1 LSTQSASQPQTL
13 RRPRWRPGASHVVVA
28 IAVFVLTLL
37 AVLAIFADWIAPYD
51 PLHQDLIHAL
61 QWPSAAHWLG
71 TDDLG
76 RDVLSRLI
84 YGCRIAVIA
93 AAEGTS
99 IAVLLGV
106 PLGLFIGYRGGW
118 WDWVVMRLVEAIVS
132 IPGIMVAIVIIAI
145 LGAGLHRAMIAL
157 GILFSTSFLRLA
169 RGVVLAEREEV
180 YVRSALVLG
189 ASDRRILLRHIFP
202 NIAPPL
208 IVQVTLTVGAVLLAE
223 AGLSFIGLGVQP
235 PQASWGTMLN
245 TASAFMDLN
254 WFLAIPPGIAILVT
268 VLSVNLLG
276 DVLRDSVGR
285 GIAATAEP
293 ETPAARYEAAAPAAS
308 GDASLPSPRDDE
320 VLRVEGL
327 QVMVAS
333 RDGAGEVPVIT
344 DLSLSIARG
353 ETLGLVGES
362 GSGKTLTG
370 LAILGLTGAGVRT
383 THGSIRLNGQ
393 ELRALSGSQIEKV
406 RGNEVAMVFQDPTTS
421 LNPAF
426 TVGSQ
431 IAEVVRAK
439 QGMSGRQAWERAV
452 ELIHRVG
459 IPRPAERARS
469 YPHELSGGMAQR
481 IAIARALS
489 CNPSLLIADEPTTA
503 LDVTVQQE
511 ILDLFRDLQ
520 DEFGMAMLFVT
531 HDLAVA
537 ADICDRISVM
547 YAGEI
552 VEMAE
557 VDALFSSPRHPY
569 TRGLLSAMPHA
580 SDRNPPLPT
589 IRGNVP
595 RPGSWPAGCR
605 FSDRCDFRIPACDR
619 RIALA
624 GIDRSVR
631 CIRAD
636 ELEVEL
642 VS

>member
-1 LSTQSASQPQTL
+1 MTQATPL
-13 RRPRWRPGASHVVVA
+13 RPRKLRRPGASGLITGTA
-28 IAVFVLTLL
+28 ILILLVL
-37 AVLAIFADWIAPYD
+37 AVLALAADWITPYD
-51 PLHQDLIHAL
+51 PLRQNLMHAL
-61 QWPSAAHWLG
+61 QGPSANHWLG

-93 AAEGTS
+93 AAEATA
-99 IAVLLGV
+99 IAILLGV

-118 WDWVVMRLVEAIVS
+118 WDWITMRVVEAVVS
-132 IPGIMVAIVIIAI
+132 IPGIMVAIVIIAL

-180 YVRSALVLG
+180 YVRSARVIG
-189 ASDRRILLRHIFP
+189 ASDSRILVRHIFP

-208 IVQVTLTVGAVLLAE
+208 IVQVTLTVGAVLLSE

-235 PQASWGTMLN
+235 PHASWGTMLN
-245 TASAFMDLN
+245 TAANYMDLN
-254 WFLAIPPGIAILVT
+254 WFLAVPPGVAIIVT

-276 DVLRDSVGR
+276 DVIRDNVGR
-285 GIAATAEP
+285 GIATAPSAAARRRKVRPAEP
-293 ETPAARYEAAAPAAS
+293 VTVLPAPTE
-308 GDASLPSPRDDE
+308 DE
-320 VLRVEGL
+320 VLRIEGL
-327 QVMVAS
+327 TA
-333 RDGAGEVPVIT
+333 AIVPEGGTETPIIT
-344 DLSLSIARG
+344 DLSLSTKRG

-370 LAILGLTGAGVRT
+370 LSVLGLLGAGVQVT
-383 THGSIRLNGQ
+383 QGAIKLNGTDLLTLKPR
-393 ELRALSGSQIEKV
+393 ELEQV
-406 RGNEVAMVFQDPTTS
+406 RGNQVAMVFQDPTTS

-431 IAEVVRAK
+431 IAEVLRTK
-439 QGMSGRQAWERAV
+439 QGLTKAEAWEKVV

-459 IPRPAERARS
+459 IPRPEERARA

-520 DEFGMAMLFVT
+520 DEYGMAILFVT

-537 ADICDRISVM
+537 ADICDRISVL
-547 YAGEI
+547 YAGQM
-552 VEMAE
+552 VEMAPVAE
-557 VDALFSSPRHPY
+557 LFADPRHPY

-580 SDRNPPLPT
+580 ASGEPPLPT
-589 IRGNVP
+589 IRGSVP
-595 RPGSWPAGCR
+595 RPGAWPVGCR
-605 FSDRCDFRIPACDR
+605 FGNRCDFHTAACDHPVPLEGQNGR
-619 RIALA
+619 LI
-624 GIDRSVR
+624 R
-631 CIRAD
+631 CVHAERFK
-636 ELEVEL
+636 LEAA
-642 VS
+642 S

>member
-1 LSTQSASQPQTL
+1 MSAKAADGSRAAP
-13 RRPRWRPGASHVVVA
+13 RFRWRLSATLVVTV
-28 IAVFVLTLL
+28 IATAVLVLL
-37 AVLAIFADWIAPYD
+37 VVLAIFADWIAPYD
-51 PLHQDLIHAL
+51 PLRQNLIQAL
-61 QWPSAAHWLG
+61 QEPSAAHWLG

-84 YGCRIAVIA
+84 HGCRIAVIA
-93 AAEGTS
+93 AAEATS
-99 IAVLLGV
+99 LAVLLGV

-118 WDWVVMRLVEAIVS
+118 WDWAVMRVVEAIVS

-145 LGAGLHRAMIAL
+145 LGTGLHRAMIAL

-169 RGVVLAEREEV
+169 RGVVLSEREEV
-180 YVRSALVLG
+180 YVRSARVVG
-189 ASDRRILLRHIFP
+189 ASDNRILLRHIFP

-235 PQASWGTMLN
+235 PHASWGTMLN
-245 TASAFMDLN
+245 TAAAYMDLN
-254 WFLAIPPGIAILVT
+254 WFLAIPPGIAIVVT

-276 DVLRDSVGR
+276 DVIRDAVGR
-285 GIAATAEP
+285 GIAVGVKP
-293 ETPAARYEAAAPAAS
+293 ETPVARFEAVAAVPATEGPAS
-308 GDASLPSPRDDE
+308 AVRGDD

-327 QVMVAS
+327 QVMVGS
-333 RDGAGEVPVIT
+333 GDGDEMPVIT
-344 DLSLSIARG
+344 DLTLGIARG

-370 LAILGLTGAGVRT
+370 LAILGLMGGGVRT
-383 THGSIRLNGQ
+383 THGSITLNGT
-393 ELRALSGSQIEKV
+393 ELRSPPAGQIEKV
-406 RGNEVAMVFQDPTTS
+406 RGNEVAMVFQDPATS
-421 LNPAF
+421 LDPAF
-426 TVGSQ
+426 NVGSQ
-431 IAEVVRAK
+431 IAEVLRAK
-439 QGMSGRQAWERAV
+439 KGLSRKEAWERVV

-459 IPRPAERARS
+459 IPRPEERARA

-520 DEFGMAMLFVT
+520 DEFGMAILFVT

-552 VEMAE
+552 VETAQ
-557 VDALFSSPRHPY
+557 VGALFADPRHPY

-589 IRGNVP
+589 IRGYVP

-605 FSDRCDFRIPACDR
+605 FSNRCDFRIAACDAR
-619 RIALA
+619 VPLVGA
-624 GIDRSVR
+624 DRMVR
-631 CIRAD
+631 CVRAG
-636 ELEVEL
+636 ELEPGRAP
-642 VS
+642 

>member
-1 LSTQSASQPQTL
+1 MTSKPANDSAAT
-13 RRPRWRPGASHVVVA
+13 RRRGRWRLDGGQVITGLAGTVIALLVV
-28 IAVFVLTLL
+28 L
-37 AVLAIFADWIAPYD
+37 AVFADWIVPYD
-51 PLHQDLIHAL
+51 PLRQNLIESL
-61 QWPSAAHWLG
+61 QGPSAAHWLG

-84 YGCRIAVIA
+84 YGCRIAVVA
-93 AAEGTS
+93 AAEATT

-106 PLGLFIGYRGGW
+106 PLGLYIGYRGGW
-118 WDWVVMRLVEAIVS
+118 WDWVVMRIVEAIVS

-180 YVRSALVLG
+180 YVRSARVVG
-189 ASDRRILLRHIFP
+189 ASDGRILLRHIVP

-208 IVQVTLTVGAVLLAE
+208 IVQITLTVGAVMLSE

-235 PQASWGTMLN
+235 PQASWGTMLS
-245 TASAFMDLN
+245 TAAAFMDLH

-268 VLSVNLLG
+268 VLSVNLIG
-276 DVLRDSVGR
+276 DVLRDSIGR
-285 GIAATAEP
+285 GIDVGVRPYAPVGRLAASC
-293 ETPAARYEAAAPAAS
+293 PAAAAS
-308 GDASLPSPRDDE
+308 AAQPRLKDE

-327 QVMVAS
+327 
-333 RDGAGEVPVIT
+333 EVVVGDPGVPIIT
-344 DLSLSIARG
+344 DLSFGIARG

-362 GSGKTLTG
+362 GSGKTMTG
-370 LAILGLTGAGVRT
+370 LAILGLMARALRRT
-383 THGSIRLNGQ
+383 RGSIVLNGREIGLGTGRQ
-393 ELRALSGSQIEKV
+393 FEQV

-431 IAEVVRAK
+431 IAEVLRAK
-439 QGMSGRQAWERAV
+439 KGLSKKQAWERTV
-452 ELIHRVG
+452 DLIDRVG
-459 IPRPAERARS
+459 IPRPRERARA

-520 DEFGMAMLFVT
+520 DEFGMAMLFIT

-537 ADICDRISVM
+537 ADVCDRISVM
-547 YAGEI
+547 YAGEM

-557 VDALFSSPRHPY
+557 VGALFADPRHPY
-569 TRGLLSAMPHA
+569 TQGLLRAMPHA

-595 RPGSWPAGCR
+595 RPGSWSAGCR
-605 FSDRCDFRIPACDR
+605 FSNRCDFAIPACDA
-619 RIALA
+619 RIPLA
-624 GIDRSVR
+624 GEQRLVR

-636 ELEVEL
+636 ELVLEAAQ
-642 VS
+642 

>member
-1 LSTQSASQPQTL
+1 MTVESETS
-13 RRPRWRPGASHVVVA
+13 RPPAPLGGRWRPNASWIVVS
-28 IAVFVLTLL
+28 IAALILALLVFL
-37 AVLAIFADWIAPYD
+37 AVFADWIAPYD
-51 PLHQDLIHAL
+51 PLKQNLIEAL
-61 QWPSAAHWLG
+61 QAPSAEHWLG

-84 YGCRIAVIA
+84 HGCRIAVIA
-93 AAEGTS
+93 AAEATS
-99 IAVLLGV
+99 LAVLLGV
-106 PLGLFIGYRGGW
+106 PIGLFIGYRGGW
-118 WDWVVMRLVEAIVS
+118 WDWIVMRVVEAVVS

-180 YVRSALVLG
+180 YVRSARVIG
-189 ASDRRILLRHIFP
+189 ASDSRILLRHIFP

-208 IVQVTLTVGAVLLAE
+208 IVQITLTVGAVLLAE

-245 TASAFMDLN
+245 TAAAFMDLN
-254 WFLAIPPGIAILVT
+254 WFLAIPPGIAIILT

-276 DVLRDSVGR
+276 DVIRDSVGR
-285 GIAATAEP
+285 GIAVEPKSAPANAAAE
-293 ETPAARYEAAAPAAS
+293 RAAPAAADS
-308 GDASLPSPRDDE
+308 AAPPRLEDE
-320 VLRVEGL
+320 VLRVENL
-327 QVMVAS
+327 CVMV
-333 RDGAGEVPVIT
+333 GAGAGLPIIT
-344 DLSLSIARG
+344 DLSFSIAKG

-362 GSGKTLTG
+362 GSGKTMTG
-370 LAILGLTGAGVRT
+370 LAILGLMGTGLRT
-383 THGSIRLNGQ
+383 TRGSITLSGR
-393 ELRALSGSQIEKV
+393 ELRSLAPAEMEKV

-431 IAEVVRAK
+431 ITEVLRAK
-439 QGMSGRQAWERAV
+439 QGLSRKAAWDRAV
-452 ELIHRVG
+452 ELIARVG
-459 IPRPAERARS
+459 IPRPQERARA

-520 DEFGMAMLFVT
+520 DEFGMAILFVT

-547 YAGEI
+547 YAGEM
-552 VEMAE
+552 VEMAA
-557 VDALFSSPRHPY
+557 VNDLFAAPRHPY

-589 IRGNVP
+589 IRGSVP
-595 RPGSWPAGCR
+595 RPGSWPSGCR
-605 FSDRCDFRIPACDR
+605 FSNRCDFSVPACQQRIPLIGDTR
-619 RIALA
+619 L
-624 GIDRSVR
+624 VR
-631 CIRAD
+631 CIRAG
-636 ELEVEL
+636 ELELERA
-642 VS
+642 S